1 MSEGIK
7 TNESIENYN
16 IQIAGFSSHIND
28 FKQVMHDLSKFN
40 NKCVIQLMDAD
51 GIAGREHAAH
61 ATIHAIKAFSR
72 KENISKDIGLEI
84 CVRAS
89 GQRQISRAINILGI
103 KNGDLNV
110 CAVAVDCAED
120 VMGDIGNLIG
130 KRDDNVLEADMDK
143 LKSLYTLSD
152 MEINTA
158 GSVSKLLIERTS
170 LLILEN

>member
-1 MSEGIK
+1 MIEGIK
-7 TNESIENYN
+7 TKESSENYN
-16 IQIAGFSSHIND
+16 IQVAGFSSHITD
-28 FKQVMHDLSKFN
+28 FKQVMNDLSRFN
-40 NKCVIQLMDAD
+40 SKCVIQLMDAE
-51 GIAGREHAAH
+51 GIAGSEHAIH

-110 CAVAVDCAED
+110 CAVAVGCAED
-120 VMGDIGNLIG
+120 VMSDIGNLIG

-143 LKSLYTLSD
+143 LKSLYSLSD
-152 MEINTA
+152 KEINTA